1 MFSVHSVVW
10 WFCIPR
16 LPRWKQALLS
26 FLQLIDLFFHIF
38 SEFGAREFTHTI
50 AVYKQTSGQFLTSME
65 EALRTNFY
73 DESVCRVVT
82 RLLGFPAC
90 LRCIST
96 SVYNTN

>member
-50 AVYKQTSGQFLTSME
+50 AVYKQTSGQFLTSIE

-73 DESVCRVVT
+73 DESVCRVFA

-90 LRCIST
+90 LHCIST